1 MTDRPKFS
9 TAELAECAR
18 RELARRRREFPRM
31 VARAI
36 MNKAEAE
43 RELAMMEQITEV
55 FQAWIHHPK

>member
-1 MTDRPKFS
+1 VTKFS

-36 MNKAEAE
+36 LNKAEAE
-43 RELAMMEQITEV
+43 KAIT
-55 FQAWIHHPK
+55 FTDG

>member
-1 MTDRPKFS
+1 MSLMAPKQSCTKIRLMTARFS

-36 MNKAEAE
+36 LNKAEAE
-43 RELAMMEQITEV
+43 KAIT
-55 FQAWIHHPK
+55 FTDG